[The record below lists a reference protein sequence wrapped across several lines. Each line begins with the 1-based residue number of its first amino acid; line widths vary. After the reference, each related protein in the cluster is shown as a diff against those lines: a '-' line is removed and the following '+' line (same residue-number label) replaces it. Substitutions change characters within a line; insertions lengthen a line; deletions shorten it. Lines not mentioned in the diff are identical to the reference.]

1 MKLAVALLFVFCYA
15 ECRKIV
21 PIDKNA
27 NLAFINMEGGGGAR
41 PPTNTRPAAIEPMKP
56 AGPGPVPVPSKPGA
70 APAPAPIKPASPPAS
85 PTVAKPPTPTPKPAA
100 PAPAPAKPAQPTPPT
115 QIKPKPVNPAPV
127 ANPITTP
134 GPGSVKQ
141 LINFYDS
148 QGKASPIRPYSYS
161 QAVKQG

>member
-1 MKLAVALLFVFCYA
+1 MKTYTIVLLLFLYYA
-15 ECRKIV
+15 ECRKV
-21 PIDKNA
+21 FAPIDKNA
-27 NLAFINMEGGGGAR
+27 NLAFINMETGGMRAGANSR
-41 PPTNTRPAAIEPMKP
+41 PVN
-56 AGPGPVPVPSKPGA
+56 VN
-70 APAPAPIKPASPPAS
+70 PAPANPVPTSKPTAVPQ
-85 PTVAKPPTPTPKPAA
+85 PPTTQKPAA
-100 PAPAPAKPAQPTPPT
+100 QTTIKAVPTAKPAQPTQAPH
-115 QIKPKPVNPAPV
+115 QIKPVPVNPSPV